1 MESLTRIRSD
11 IANAINSYPQIEA
24 DIVEAFEAMI
34 AEIESGESEDNEVE
48 HFYSNLSQLI
58 ESAVQEHVVGK
69 AVKEHK

>member
-34 AEIESGESEDNEVE
+34 AEIGYCLDCDEQYENIYEE
-48 HFYSNLSQLI
+48 
-58 ESAVQEHVVGK
+58 K
-69 AVKEHK
+69 